1 MTSIGSYAFYGCESL
16 TDVYYS
22 GSEADWNSIDIG
34 SYNEDLTNA
43 DIHYNSNGPEADEVV
58 ITDKNT
64 DISVTIKNEAELSVK
79 KLTDNES
86 IGKANAVLES
96 GEKLDSLFDISLTKD
111 GTAVQPDGTAM
122 VKIPTDNE
130 NAKVYRIEDNGT
142 KTDMNAVYSD
152 GYMVFTTEHFSLYA
166 LVVPKDTVVIIGDV
180 DGNGTI
186 DVSDATAIQKMVA
199 GSITFTPDQMSVADV
214 NNDGEV
220 SVIDVTLIQKYA
232 AGVITEF

>member
-1 MTSIGSYAFYGCESL
+1 MTSIGGGAFEYCESL

-22 GSEADWNSIDIG
+22 GSEADWNSINIG

-180 DGNGTI
+180 
-186 DVSDATAIQKMVA
+186 
-199 GSITFTPDQMSVADV
+199 